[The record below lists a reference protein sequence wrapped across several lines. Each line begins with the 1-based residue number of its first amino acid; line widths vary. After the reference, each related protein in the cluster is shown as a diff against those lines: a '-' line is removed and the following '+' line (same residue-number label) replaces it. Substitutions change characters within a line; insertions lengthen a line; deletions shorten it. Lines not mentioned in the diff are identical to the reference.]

1 MQQKIYDIIIAGA
14 GPAGLTAAVYARR
27 AGKSVLL
34 IEKEAFGGQITLS
47 PHVENYPFTR
57 PMSGN
62 ELVEVLVEQVMNLGA
77 DVEVGAVV
85 DVSEN
90 ADKTVTVRTDYQEF
104 TGRTLIIATGL
115 KHRLPGAE
123 GEQKFIGSGISFCAV
138 CDGAFFKDKDVCV
151 VGGGNTAMEDALY
164 LAGFCRKVYVL
175 NRSKK
180 FRAAATMVENVK
192 RNGKIT
198 VLTDTVVDKFVGSN
212 MLEGVDIRNTVTDEK
227 SILNVSGAIV
237 AIGVKPSSDLA
248 KDCGVEC
255 CQHGFV
261 KTDMYLA
268 TNIKGIFAAGD
279 VRVSPL
285 RQVIT
290 AAADGAIAAT
300 SAVNYVNELGIKSI

>member
-1 MQQKIYDIIIAGA
+1 MIYDVAIIGGGPAGMSAAIYAARGGMKTLVIEKIAYGGQTIKTYEIDNYPGFANNPTGEELSKAIEEHARKFGATFVSENVKSIENAEYGIKVIHTRRNTYMVKSIIFATGAVPKTLGADGEEQFAGA
-14 GPAGLTAAVYARR
+14 G
-27 AGKSVLL
+27 
-34 IEKEAFGGQITLS
+34 
-47 PHVENYPFTR
+47 
-57 PMSGN
+57 
-62 ELVEVLVEQVMNLGA
+62 
-77 DVEVGAVV
+77 
-85 DVSEN
+85 VS
-90 ADKTVTVRTDYQEF
+90 YC
-104 TGRTLIIATGL
+104 AT
-115 KHRLPGAE
+115 
-123 GEQKFIGSGISFCAV
+123 

-212 MLEGVDIRNTVTDEK
+212 MLEGVDIRNTVTGEK

-268 TNIKGIFAAGD
+268 TNITGIFAAGD

>member
-1 MQQKIYDIIIAGA
+1 MIYDVAIIGGGPAGMSAAIYAARGGMKTLVIEKIAYGGQAIKTYEIDNYPGFANNADGEEQFAGA
-14 GPAGLTAAVYARR
+14 G
-27 AGKSVLL
+27 
-34 IEKEAFGGQITLS
+34 
-47 PHVENYPFTR
+47 
-57 PMSGN
+57 
-62 ELVEVLVEQVMNLGA
+62 
-77 DVEVGAVV
+77 
-85 DVSEN
+85 VS
-90 ADKTVTVRTDYQEF
+90 YC
-104 TGRTLIIATGL
+104 AT
-115 KHRLPGAE
+115 
-123 GEQKFIGSGISFCAV
+123 

-212 MLEGVDIRNTVTDEK
+212 MLEGVDIRNTVTGEK

-268 TNIKGIFAAGD
+268 TNITGIFAAGD